1 MNSFAAK
8 LNDNQKQKCLIVLAG
23 KAENKNES
31 QFSIDTLYIGPLS
44 RQNLIKAYNASNIF
58 LSPSIDDAGPSM
70 VNQSIMCGTPAI
82 CFEIGTA
89 LDIIDNGISGYKVKV
104 KDYEAFADA
113 IYTIYNMPAEKYDK
127 LQLSTREMALKH
139 NSLESFA
146 RMIESTTQMLNKDEM
161 KI

>member
-1 MNSFAAK
+1 MPDSSG
-8 LNDNQKQKCLIVLAG
+8 G
-23 KAENKNES
+23 KGKNES

-70 VNQSIMCGTPAI
+70 VNQSIMCGTPVI

-89 LDIIDNGISGYKVKV
+89 LDVIDNGISGYKVKV